1 MEKTYF
7 RKIERKVFSLEES
20 SGVFSGTTVADMV
33 SSGAGEKPGS
43 FVLRGEYVVGGKDKV
58 ESVC

>member
-1 MEKTYF
+1 MSETYF

-20 SGVFSGTTVADMV
+20 SGVFSDTTVADMV

-43 FVLRGEYVVGGKDKV
+43 FVLRGNM
-58 ESVC
+58 

>member
-33 SSGAGEKPGS
+33 SSGAGRNREALYSEGNM
-43 FVLRGEYVVGGKDKV
+43 
-58 ESVC
+58 